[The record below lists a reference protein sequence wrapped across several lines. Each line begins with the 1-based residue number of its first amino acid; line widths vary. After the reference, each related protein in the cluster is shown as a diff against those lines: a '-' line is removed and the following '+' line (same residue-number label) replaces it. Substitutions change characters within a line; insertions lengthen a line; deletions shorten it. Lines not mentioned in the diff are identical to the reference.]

1 MITTRQQLEDWIKEN
16 QLVRWKFFLTNP
28 NSLKD
33 GERTN
38 DCIADSSVYPGDLDE
53 KIDMTARQLER
64 SGQRAYGVGF
74 HSDKGTNGG
83 MCEVAQ
89 LQQSSVYSQQQV
101 AGISAPVDE
110 AAMAARIR
118 KEIMTEMKEAT
129 YEQRLKEL
137 DQREREFA
145 KEKAGA
151 IGLLIEYTKPII
163 AAVAAAKSGHT
174 AIAGVDQQGV
184 VAEPI
189 MVKTT
194 EEAEEAKEAEEES
207 VFTDEEADELLDLMA
222 RFKKVEP
229 DYLVMIR
236 KVVQMAEAGDAMYG
250 VAKSFLTK

>member
-38 DCIADSSVYPGDLDE
+38 DCIADSSVYPGEIDE
-53 KIDMTARQLER
+53 KIEMTARQLER

-89 LQQSSVYSQQQV
+89 LQQGTIYSQQQV
-101 AGISAPVDE
+101 SGVSAPVDE

-118 KEIMTEMKEAT
+118 KEILTEMKEAT

-151 IGLLIEYTKPII
+151 IGLLIEYTKPIL
-163 AAVAAAKSGHT
+163 AAVAAAKGGHA
-174 AIAGVDQQGV
+174 AIAGIDQPGV

-189 MVKTT
+189 TVQP
-194 EEAEEAKEAEEES
+194 AEEAAPAEEEES
-207 VFTDEEADELLDLMA
+207 VFTDEEADELLELMA
-222 RFKKVEP
+222 RFKKAEP

-236 KVVQMAEAGDAMYG
+236 KVVQMAETGDTMYG
-250 VAKSFLTK
+250 MAKSFLTK